1 VKKDK
6 ERKLNLF
13 GVPKGL
19 MAFGELPILSSEGF
33 QRLKLQL
40 DPMTGNN
47 EQLW

>member
-19 MAFGELPILSSEGF
+19 MTFGELPILSNDCYPEKG
-33 QRLKLQL
+33 
-40 DPMTGNN
+40 
-47 EQLW
+47 